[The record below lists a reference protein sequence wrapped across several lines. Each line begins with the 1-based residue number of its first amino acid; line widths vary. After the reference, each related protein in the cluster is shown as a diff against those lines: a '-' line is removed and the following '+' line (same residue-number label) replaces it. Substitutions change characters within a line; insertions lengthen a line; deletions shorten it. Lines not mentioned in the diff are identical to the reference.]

1 MPLSPEHFAFD
12 FDAQTG
18 VATITLDRPDKFNAL
33 TFESYHEL
41 REAFRALHSA
51 EEVRSILITGKGRA
65 FCSGGDVQKIIGRL
79 LERGYP
85 ALLEFTRMTGQLI
98 AAIRRCNKP
107 VVGGLNGLVAG
118 AGAVVACACDIRVA
132 AESAKIAFLFSRV
145 GLSGADMGAAWLLP
159 RIVGHARAS
168 ELLMLGE
175 FISAEEAERIGLY
188 NRVVPDEE
196 LAAEAR
202 KMAERL
208 AAGPTFALGL
218 TKELI
223 TREAAM
229 DLETAL
235 EADSQSQAVCMQ
247 HPNFQ
252 EGFDAFVERRKP
264 RFV

>member
-1 MPLSPEHFAFD
+1 MPLNPEHFAFS
-12 FDAQTG
+12 FDETTG
-18 VATITLDRPDKFNAL
+18 VATITLNRPDKYNAL
-33 TFESYHEL
+33 TFESYNEL
-41 REAFRALHSA
+41 RNAFGTLHSD
-51 EEVRSILITGKGRA
+51 ERVRSILVTGEGKA
-65 FCSGGDVQKIIGRL
+65 FCSGGDVQKIIGKL

-98 AAIRRCNKP
+98 ASIRRCGKP
-107 VVGGLNGLVAG
+107 VVAGLNGLVAG

-175 FISAEEAERIGLY
+175 FISATEAERIGLY
-188 NRVVPDEE
+188 NRVVPDAE
-196 LAAEAR
+196 LACAAR
-202 KMAERL
+202 EMAEKL

-252 EGFDAFVERRKP
+252 EGFDAFMSRRKP
-264 RFV
+264 KFV

>member
-1 MPLSPEHFAFD
+1 MPLNPEHFAFALD
-12 FDAQTG
+12 EATG
-18 VATITLDRPDKFNAL
+18 VATITLDRPDVLNAL
-33 TFESYHEL
+33 TFESYNEL
-41 REAFRALHSA
+41 REAFRTLHA
-51 EEVRSILITGKGRA
+51 EERVRSILLTGSGRA
-65 FCSGGDVQKIIGRL
+65 FCSGGDVEKIIGSL

-98 AAIRRCNKP
+98 NAIRRCGKP

-118 AGAVVACACDIRVA
+118 AGAVVASACDLRIA

-159 RIVGHARAS
+159 RIIGHARAS
-168 ELLMLGE
+168 ELLMLGH
-175 FISAEEAERIGLY
+175 FISADEAERIGLY
-188 NRVVPDEE
+188 NKVVPDDE
-196 LAAEAR
+196 LADVAR
-202 KMAERL
+202 DYAERL

-235 EADSQSQAVCMQ
+235 EADSQAQAVCMQ

-252 EGFDAFVERRKP
+252 EGYDAFKARRKP
-264 RFV
+264 DFT

>member
-1 MPLSPEHFAFD
+1 MPLDPQHFAFD
-12 FDAQTG
+12 FDTATG
-18 VATITLDRPDKFNAL
+18 VATITLNRPDKFNAL
-33 TFESYHEL
+33 TFESYNEL
-41 REAFRALHSA
+41 RDAFRTLHA
-51 EEVRSILITGKGRA
+51 TEDVRSILVTGQGRA
-65 FCSGGDVQKIIGRL
+65 FCSGGDVQKIIGKL

-107 VVGGLNGLVAG
+107 VVAGLNGLVAG

-175 FISAEEAERIGLY
+175 FISATEAERIGLY
-188 NRVVPDEE
+188 NRVVSDDE
-196 LAAEAR
+196 LMSAARE
-202 KMAERL
+202 MAERL

-247 HPNFQ
+247 HPHFQ

-264 RFV
+264 KFV